1 MITRTTALVTQK
13 LIILV
18 GFLLLISFALQASTA
33 LADDK
38 PIKVLFNENKLE
50 LAKDPIVTNGTTL
63 VPFRP
68 LFEAMGI
75 KVEWNQAEQTVRATG
90 DNYSLQM
97 KVGSKQ
103 AVVNG
108 KNLTLT
114 VAPQTVDGHT
124 LVPIRFISESTGSL
138 VAWNP
143 YGLEVIVYTEDYITA
158 SGSTKEQV
166 QDLIDKELARIKSEA
181 EGQDQ
186 TNTNTPITSVKV
198 PAPPQGSGVYKP
210 ATSDSVDLSK
220 LQGMYYGFRLDN
232 GGYECGGLCT
242 DLFTFLPGGKV
253 VVGAPVNGGPET
265 IDCTKDDCQT
275 YTIKNG
281 TLTLANKDTY
291 SIKVE
296 NGELHIDDIAMTR
309 VKAAA
314 NDLKLDGFY
323 EYIGYEGLIG
333 ISAGSTSWTHTI
345 ELNKDGTFE
354 SSELM
359 LGHVEGGLPT
369 SGAAGGDSSGSYRIT
384 GNTLVL
390 AYKDGTISNLL
401 FFLHDDGSLQI
412 GEDNYNPED

>member
-1 MITRTTALVTQK
+1 MYTRTVGLVTQK
-13 LIILV
+13 LMVLT
-18 GFLLLISFALQASTA
+18 GLLLFIGFALQANTA
-33 LADDK
+33 VAADK
-38 PIKVLFNENKLE
+38 TIKVLFNETKLE
-50 LAKDPIVTNGTTL
+50 LAKDPVVTNGTTL

-75 KVEWNQAEQTVRATG
+75 KVEWNQAEQTVLATG
-90 DNYSLQM
+90 DNYSLHM

-108 KNLTLT
+108 NTITLA
-114 VAPQTVDGHT
+114 VAPQTVNGHT

-143 YGLEVIVYTEDYITA
+143 YGLEVVVYTEDFITA
-158 SGSTKEQV
+158 SGATKEQV
-166 QDLIDKELARIKSEA
+166 QDLLDKELARIKSEA
-181 EGQDQ
+181 ESQGQ
-186 TNTNTPITSVKV
+186 TNTPITSVYV
-198 PAPPQGSGVYKP
+198 PAAPQGSGVYKP
-210 ATSDSVDLSK
+210 AISDSVDLSK
-220 LQGMYYGFRLDN
+220 LQGMYYGFRPDS
-232 GGYECGGLCT
+232 GGYECGGICW

-253 VVGAPVNGGPET
+253 VVGTPMNGGPET

-291 SIKVE
+291 SIKVK
-296 NGELHIDDIAMTR
+296 NGQLLIDDVVMSR
-309 VKAAA
+309 VKTAE

-323 EYIGYEGLIG
+323 EYIGYQGLIG

-345 ELNKDGTFE
+345 DLNKDGTFE
-354 SSELM
+354 SSKLM

-369 SGAAGGDSSGSYRIT
+369 SGSASGDTSGSYHIT

-390 AYKDGTISNLL
+390 AYKDGTVSNML
-401 FFLHDDGSLQI
+401 FFIHEDDSLQI
-412 GEDNYNPED
+412 GEDNYYIPD